1 MSDILPFSTS
11 TFMMVVGSIEI
22 LAGILVFTKTKTGA
36 YIVSTWLA
44 LVALSLIFSGDHLD
58 VAVRDIVMA
67 IAAFVLARMT
77 VENKIGE

>member
-1 MSDILPFSTS
+1 
-11 TFMMVVGSIEI
+11 MMVVGSIEI
-22 LAGILVFTKTKTGA
+22 LAGILVLTKTQIGA
-36 YIVSTWLA
+36 YIVSSWLA
-44 LVALSLIFSGDHLD
+44 LVALSLIFSGNHLD